1 MEKKSLLD
9 EVYDRMDADDK
20 RKVRDLTEKSR
31 SDLDVISFFLNL
43 FRWTLLILSKLSLNS
58 QF

>member
-31 SDLDVISFFLNL
+31 SDLDVTSFFLNL

>member
-31 SDLDVISFFLNL
+31 SDLDVTSFF
-43 FRWTLLILSKLSLNS
+43 
-58 QF
+58 